1 MYNWSFFIFLKTN
14 NIKKRIMEINVFL
27 NSIKSDFIESCNLFH
42 PNQIGNTITIYRES
56 EDLPEL
62 DEFQLAIIGVEE
74 DRNSFDN
81 KGCKEAPNVIRKS
94 LYQLFN
100 HWNNLNIID
109 LGNIKNGYEIEDTYF
124 ALNNVII
131 TLMKYH
137 IVPIILGGSQDL
149 TYPIYQVY
157 ENTGKLVN
165 ITSIDSKFDIGHD
178 NETLNSNSYLSHII
192 LHQPNFLFNY
202 TNIGYQNYYVDKQS
216 IDIMK
221 QLLFDVHR
229 IGNIKNNI
237 EITEPLLRN
246 ADIITIDT
254 SAFCA
259 ADAPGIKYNSPN
271 GFSSED
277 GCKMTRYAGLNPKL
291 TSIGF
296 FEYNPSYD
304 INNITANTLSQMIW
318 YFIEGFSL
326 RINDFPAFENKDFKR
341 YIVKMDDINDD
352 IIFLCHKISGKWW
365 LDLSFKSKNNVK
377 YERHHYIP
385 CSIKDYEL
393 AMENE
398 LPDIWWQFYQKLM

>member
-1 MYNWSFFIFLKTN
+1 MEISVFLN
-14 NIKKRIMEINVFL
+14 NIKQ
-27 NSIKSDFIESCNLFH
+27 DFIESCNLYH
-42 PNQIGNTITIYRES
+42 PKQIGNTITIYKEDV
-56 EDLPEL
+56 DLPEL
-62 DEFQLAIIGVEE
+62 DEFQLAILGVEE

-81 KGCKEAPNVIRKS
+81 TGSKDAPNAIRRA

-100 HWNNLNIID
+100 HWNNVNIID
-109 LGNIKNGYEIEDTYF
+109 LGNIKTGFEIEDTYF
-124 ALNNVII
+124 ALSNVFT
-131 TLMKYH
+131 TLMKYR
-137 IVPIILGGSQDL
+137 IIPIILGGSQDL

-165 ITSIDSKFDIGHD
+165 ITSIDSRFDIGQD
-178 NETLNSNSYLSHII
+178 NEQLNSNSYLSYII

-202 TNIGYQNYYVDKQS
+202 TNIGYQSYYVDNQS
-216 IDIMK
+216 VDLMK

-229 IGNIKNNI
+229 IGKIKNNV

-259 ADAPGIKYNSPN
+259 SDAPGVKYNSPN

-277 GCKMTRYAGLNPKL
+277 GCKMTRYAGLNSKL

-304 INNITANTLSQMIW
+304 INNVTANTLSQMIW

-326 RINDFPAFENKDFKR
+326 RINDYPTHDSKDFKR
-341 YIVKMDDINDD
+341 YIVKIDDIDD
-352 IIFLCHKISGKWW
+352 EIIFLCHKVSGKWW
-365 LDLSFKSKNNVK
+365 MDLSFKSKDREK

-385 CSIKDYEL
+385 CSREDYEL
-393 AMENE
+393 TMENE
-398 LPDIWWQFYQKLM
+398 LPDKWWQFYQKLM

>member
-1 MYNWSFFIFLKTN
+1 
-14 NIKKRIMEINVFL
+14 MEINVFL
-27 NSIKSDFIESCNLFH
+27 NNIKQDFIDSCNLYH
-42 PNQIGNTITIYRES
+42 HNQIGNSITIYKEGV
-56 EDLPEL
+56 EMPEL
-62 DEFQLAIIGVEE
+62 DDFQLAIIGVEE
-74 DRNSFDN
+74 DRNSFNN
-81 KGCKEAPNVIRKS
+81 KGCKEAPNEIRKA

-100 HWNNLNIID
+100 NWENLEIID
-109 LGNIKNGYEIEDTYF
+109 LGNIKTGFEIEDTYF
-124 ALNNVII
+124 ALSKVFM
-131 TLMKYH
+131 TLMKYK

-149 TYPIYQVY
+149 TFPIYQVY

-165 ITSIDSKFDIGHD
+165 IASIDSRFDIGED
-178 NETLNSNSYLSHII
+178 NEDLNSNSYLSHII
-192 LHQPNFLFNY
+192 LHEPNYLFNF
-202 TNIGYQNYYVDKQS
+202 TNIGYQTYYVDNRN
-216 IDIMK
+216 IDLMK

-229 IGNIKNNI
+229 IGKIKNNV

-259 ADAPGIKYNSPN
+259 ADAPGIRYNSPN

-296 FEYNPSYD
+296 FEYNPSLD

-326 RINDFPAFENKDFKR
+326 RINDFPNPNSKDFKR
-341 YIVKMDDINDD
+341 YIVKMDNVEEDV
-352 IIFLCHKISGKWW
+352 IFLCHKISGKWW
-365 LDLSFKSKNNVK
+365 IDLSFKSKNREK

-385 CSIKDYEL
+385 CSREDYEL
-393 AMENE
+393 SMENE